1 MKKLPSPRKRAILL
15 ACLMACV
22 LLASLGYLLIAPGF
36 QKKDRLVADIYQ
48 NGILLRTIPL
58 SSVTETETFSIR
70 GEHGAE
76 NVIEVRPGSIA
87 VISASCPDQIC
98 VHQGF
103 REDSLLPITCLPNH
117 LVIQIRQ
124 EGSEK
129 TAETDALTY

>member
-1 MKKLPSPRKRAILL
+1 MKQLPSPKKRAVLL
-15 ACLMACV
+15 ACLLACV
-22 LLASLGYLLIAPGF
+22 LLASLGYLLLAPSL
-36 QKKDRLVADIYQ
+36 QKKERLVAEIYQ

-58 SSVTETETFSIR
+58 TSVTEVETFTVQ

-103 REDSLLPITCLPNH
+103 RGDTLLPITCLPNH
-117 LVIQIRQ
+117 LVIQIRP
-124 EGSEK
+124 EASDKASG
-129 TAETDALTY
+129 ADALTY